1 MVALALANIAPAT
14 YLFIRSRAIARA
26 STLSPSH
33 STASKE
39 LVSDAS
45 SLISPLLSSKKFPT
59 IDNEHGEG
67 GPARSGSDGPR
78 GNPQTNLR
86 GVDEAAFSN
95 SSRRIDIGTDD
106 STVDDARS
114 IPPTDIDASSLACRK
129 AASEAHWLIVDDV
142 AAVVVVG
149 GVGVA
154 SCVGLA
160 WSWQSTAG
168 TNTASVGLLS
178 FTLVHQDT

>member
-1 MVALALANIAPAT
+1 VVALALANIAPAT

-33 STASKE
+33 SRVSRE
-39 LVSDAS
+39 LAAS
-45 SLISPLLSSKKFPT
+45 SLISPLYSSKKFPT
-59 IDNEHGEG
+59 IDNEYGEG
-67 GPARSGSDGPR
+67 GPARSGSGGPR
-78 GNPQTNLR
+78 GNSQTNSP

-114 IPPTDIDASSLACRK
+114 VPPTDNDASSLACRK
-129 AASEAHWLIVDDV
+129 AASEARWLIVDDV